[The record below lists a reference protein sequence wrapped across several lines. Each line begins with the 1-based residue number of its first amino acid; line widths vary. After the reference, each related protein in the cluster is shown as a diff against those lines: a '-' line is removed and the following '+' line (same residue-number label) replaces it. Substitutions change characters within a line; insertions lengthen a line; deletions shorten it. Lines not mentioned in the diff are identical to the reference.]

1 MFVCPACS
9 SALNRTSG
17 PSGIVWVCPGCKGRA
32 INISLLRRQLNQQH
46 VNRLWQTVLESE
58 VRTERKC
65 PSCEKPMV
73 EVPLTPPPDPLVLD
87 ACRSCQFVWFDASE
101 LEKIP
106 PAPPKPTPE
115 EAIRKLPLEARQMIA
130 EHQVQVMGEEAQ
142 RQERARSAAGLE
154 WLEVLPEFFGL
165 LGE

>member
-1 MFVCPACS
+1 M
-9 SALNRTSG
+9 
-17 PSGIVWVCPGCKGRA
+17 
-32 INISLLRRQLNQQH
+32 RRQLNPRH

-58 VRTERKC
+58 MRTERKC

-115 EAIRKLPLEARQMIA
+115 DAIRKLPLETRQMIA
-130 EHQVQVMGEEAQ
+130 EHQVRVMGEEAR
-142 RQERARSAAGLE
+142 RQERARSRD
-154 WLEVLPEFFGL
+154 FGGWGDALYIIADL
-165 LGE
+165 LVD